1 MLIRR
6 DAWVVL
12 DYVLYDEDGD
22 VLEAT
27 DDEEGRPLGFVWG
40 YGFMVPGLERALEG
54 MKAGDTKELVIP
66 PEEAYGARDEALE
79 HWVDRADF
87 PEGIEVDDEFGA
99 ESEDGEEIT
108 LRVVEIAEDAV
119 LVDANHPLAGE
130 TLRFEVMVRSVRPAT
145 AEEIGAARAVAPKKK
160 LALVTTASTSAAAQ
174 PPPETR
180 AETAPAPASE
190 RAPEPGGGTHPPGKG
205 LRKERRRGRSP
216 EKPLPAELEDEQ

>member
-1 MLIRR
+1 MLIRK

-40 YGFMVPGLERALEG
+40 YGFLVPGLERALEG
-54 MKAGDTKELVIP
+54 MKAGDTKEVVIP
-66 PEEAYGARDEALE
+66 PEEGYGARDEALE

-87 PEGIEVDDEFGA
+87 PEELEVDDEFAA

-108 LRVVEIAEDAV
+108 LRVVEIEGDAV

-130 TLRFEVMVRSVRPAT
+130 TLRFEVMVRAVRPAT
-145 AEEIGAARAVAPKKK
+145 PDEIAAARSVAPKKK
-160 LALVTTASTSAAAQ
+160 LAVVTATAQARATAE
-174 PPPETR
+174 PPH
-180 AETAPAPASE
+180 ETAPAEDRS
-190 RAPEPGGGTHPPGKG
+190 APGGTHPPGKG

-216 EKPLPAELEDEQ
+216 EEPLPAELEDEQ

>member
-1 MLIRR
+1 MFIRK

-54 MKAGDTKELVIP
+54 MSAGETKELVIP
-66 PEEAYGARDEALE
+66 PEEGYGARDEALE

-87 PEGIEVDDEFGA
+87 PEGLEIDDEFAA
-99 ESEDGEEIT
+99 ESDAGEEIT
-108 LRVVEIAEDAV
+108 LRVVEIEDDAV

-145 AEEIGAARAVAPKKK
+145 AAELASARAVAPRKK
-160 LALVTTASTSAAAQ
+160 LAVLSSAASSAGS
-174 PPPETR
+174 PPSGGPPKHEESR
-180 AETAPAPASE
+180 S
-190 RAPEPGGGTHPPGKG
+190 GGTHPPAKG
-205 LRKERRRGRSP
+205 LRKERRRERDPG
-216 EKPLPAELEDEQ
+216 PLPKELDDEQ